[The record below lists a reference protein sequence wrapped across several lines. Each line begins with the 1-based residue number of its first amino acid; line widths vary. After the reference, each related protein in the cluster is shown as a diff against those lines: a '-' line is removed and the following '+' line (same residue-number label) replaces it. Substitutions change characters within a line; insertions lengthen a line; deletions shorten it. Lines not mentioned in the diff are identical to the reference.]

1 MKTLLFALLT
11 IVSSYS
17 GGAFRSE
24 ASIEA
29 SCSRESMNI
38 VMDSLL
44 ADFARDPG
52 HLFYWAFYGTGV
64 QDENAPS
71 DAFILQYDSVIYIPK
86 KEQLNLY
93 LSVLVPHFKDIHGIV
108 VEARLTDNRRING
121 VAPKEKSGVGY
132 TANRVINFRVKYS
145 GKLLK
150 DLHASLTFVPDNS
163 GKQRLYLKTYCE
175 FGTFFNLFIS
185 QKMYRNVVE
194 WRLEQFLLNLQ
205 RTAEGKPL
213 RPYPGNKVPKKGK

>member
-1 MKTLLFALLT
+1 MKTFLFALLT

-17 GGAFRSE
+17 SGVFRSD
-24 ASIEA
+24 ASVDV
-29 SCSRESMNI
+29 SCSRDAINL

-44 ADFARDPG
+44 ADFAREPE
-52 HLFYWAFYGTGV
+52 HLFVWAFYGTGV
-64 QDENAPS
+64 QDESAPS
-71 DAFILQYDSVIYIPK
+71 DAFILQYDSVIYHPE

-93 LSVLVPHFKDIHGIV
+93 LSILVPHFKDIHGIE

-121 VAPKEKSGVGY
+121 IAPKEKTGVGY
-132 TANRVINFRVKYS
+132 NANRVINFRVRYS

-150 DLHASLTFVPDNS
+150 ELHASLTMVPSDS
-163 GKQRLYLKTYCE
+163 GKQKLYLKTHCE
-175 FGTFFNLFIS
+175 FGSFFNLFIT

-205 RTAEGKPL
+205 RTAEHKPL
-213 RPYPGNKVPKKGK
+213 RPYPGNNKVLAK